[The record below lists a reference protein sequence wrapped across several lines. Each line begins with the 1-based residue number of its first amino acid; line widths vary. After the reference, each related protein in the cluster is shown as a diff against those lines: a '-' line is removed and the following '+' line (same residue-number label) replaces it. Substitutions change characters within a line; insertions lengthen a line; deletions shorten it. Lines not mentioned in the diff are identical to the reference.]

1 MTVESGS
8 GFAVVILAA
17 GHGTR
22 MKSSLPKMLHPAAG
36 RPLLEHVLRAVRPL
50 EPVRTLVVV
59 GHRAERLRERFA
71 GAGVSFVVQER
82 QLGTGDALRAA
93 LPALAGYDGDIMV
106 LTGDSP
112 LLTTETL
119 AALRQGH
126 RQSGAGMT
134 LLSYLVE
141 DPAGLGRVVR
151 DESGRMLRIVEEKDA
166 SEAERD
172 INEINPGLFIFDS
185 HVVELA
191 KRLTNDNAQGEY
203 YVTDLPGLYLEAG
216 LSTNIVVGQDE
227 TGLLVGVND
236 RAQLASA
243 ERILRDR
250 IRRRWLAEGVTM
262 LAPEQ
267 TFIDDTVEL
276 ARDVVLEPGVVLR
289 GTVRLAEGV
298 TVGAYSVLE
307 DVVIGPGEVIA
318 PHTLRCGRD
327 AAAD

>member
-1 MTVESGS
+1 MTIEAGG
-8 GFAVVILAA
+8 GFAAVILAA

-22 MKSSLPKMLHPAAG
+22 MKSALPKMLHPAAG

-50 EPVRTLVVV
+50 DPARTLVVV
-59 GHRAERLRERFA
+59 GHGAERVRERFA
-71 GAGVSFVVQER
+71 GAGVSFVLQER

-93 LPALAGYDGDIMV
+93 LPALAGHGGDVMV

-112 LLTTETL
+112 LLTTKTL
-119 AALRQGH
+119 AALWEGH

-134 LLSYLVE
+134 LLSYRVD
-141 DPAGLGRVVR
+141 DPSGLGRIVR
-151 DESGRMLRIVEEKDA
+151 DQNGQMLRIVEEKDA

-172 INEINPGLFIFDS
+172 ISEISPGLFIFDRN
-185 HVVELA
+185 VLELA
-191 KRLTNDNAQGEY
+191 TRLTNDNAQGEY
-203 YVTDLPGLYLEAG
+203 YITDLPGLYLEEG
-216 LSTNIVVGQDE
+216 LGINTVVGEDE

-236 RAQLASA
+236 RTQLASA

-262 LAPEQ
+262 VAPEQ

-276 ARDVVLEPGVVLR
+276 ARDVLLEPGVILR
-289 GTVRLAEGV
+289 GAVRLAEGV

-307 DVVIGPGEVIA
+307 DVVVGSGEVIA
-318 PHTLRCGRD
+318 PHTLRSGRK